1 MSDSF
6 VKKLTLIV
14 STVLWVRTS
23 ELDFPGRPA
32 TGWLHD
38 AASHEMVTGVLKRND
53 FD

>member
-14 STVLWVRTS
+14 STVLWA
-23 ELDFPGRPA
+23 ELDFPRRSA
-32 TGWLHD
+32 KGWLRG
-38 AASHEMVTGVLKRND
+38 AASHEMVAAVLKRKD

>member
-14 STVLWVRTS
+14 STVLWA
-23 ELDFPGRPA
+23 ELDFPRRPA
-32 TGWLHD
+32 KGWLRD
-38 AASHEMVTGVLKRND
+38 AASHERVTAVLKKD